1 MKNLFFLLLV
11 LTIGSCTV
19 TKRHFRSGYY
29 ISWNK
34 VNSSS
39 PKNENRSK
47 NAITVNNDLYKEASF
62 SETSLGKSDSL
73 KKTFQANYSQHVNIP
88 PDSLKTN
95 GSNQKQKKK
104 PLVKRIAEKRQLK
117 HPKKEK
123 KKPLVKR
130 NAKKQQL
137 EHPTKEKKKP
147 IGIRIAE
154 KRRLK
159 HPELKEARKQTD
171 NDKSYLYADSANQR
185 TIKTIRTLLL
195 TGLISAI
202 MGGLFFLFFD
212 AFAAI
217 VVGLCIPIYFGV
229 YRICIVNS
237 KIETRYRS
245 IQRRNLVY
253 HIIALSVC
261 IVIAGSLTLLALPWL

>member
-47 NAITVNNDLYKEASF
+47 NAITVNNDLYKETSF

-88 PDSLKTN
+88 PDSLKIN
-95 GSNQKQKKK
+95 GSNQKQ
-104 PLVKRIAEKRQLK
+104 
-117 HPKKEK
+117 
-123 KKPLVKR
+123 
-130 NAKKQQL
+130 
-137 EHPTKEKKKP
+137 KKKP

-159 HPELKEARKQTD
+159 HPELEEARKQTN
-171 NDKSYLYADSANQR
+171 NDKSSLYADSANQR

-195 TGLISAI
+195 TGLTSAI
-202 MGGLFFLFFD
+202 MGGLFLLFFD
-212 AFAAI
+212 AFAAL

>member
-73 KKTFQANYSQHVNIP
+73 KKTFLANYSQHVNIP

-95 GSNQKQKKK
+95 GSNQKQ
-104 PLVKRIAEKRQLK
+104 
-117 HPKKEK
+117 K

-159 HPELKEARKQTD
+159 HPELEKARKQTD
-171 NDKSYLYADSANQR
+171 NDKSSLYADSANQR

-195 TGLISAI
+195 TGLTSAI
-202 MGGLFFLFFD
+202 MGGLFLLFFD
-212 AFAAI
+212 AFAAL

>member
-73 KKTFQANYSQHVNIP
+73 KKTFLANYSQHVNIP

-104 PLVKRIAEKRQLK
+104 P
-117 HPKKEK
+117 
-123 KKPLVKR
+123 
-130 NAKKQQL
+130 
-137 EHPTKEKKKP
+137 

-159 HPELKEARKQTD
+159 HPELEKARKQTD
-171 NDKSYLYADSANQR
+171 NDKSSLYADSANQR

-195 TGLISAI
+195 TGLTSAI
-202 MGGLFFLFFD
+202 MGGLFFIFFD
-212 AFAAI
+212 AFAAL

-261 IVIAGSLTLLALPWL
+261 IVIAGSLSLLALPLL